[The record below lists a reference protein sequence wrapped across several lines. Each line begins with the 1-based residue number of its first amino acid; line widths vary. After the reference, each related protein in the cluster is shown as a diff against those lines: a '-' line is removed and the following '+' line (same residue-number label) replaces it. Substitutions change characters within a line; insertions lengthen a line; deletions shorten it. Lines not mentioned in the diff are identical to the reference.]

1 MRYRKIFAATAIILL
16 VAAIILAWLVPGGP
30 KTAPDITLLTVDGGQ
45 VALSGLQGNP
55 VLVTFWAT
63 TCRTC
68 VREIPEFIE
77 LYRELSPQGLKIIA
91 IAMYYDP
98 PDRVLSM
105 IRGRDIPYTVA
116 LDIRADAARAFG
128 NVRLT
133 PTAFLIA
140 PDGSIV
146 YRKTGELPFER
157 LRKDIMKML
166 EQPAAGNPRG
176 QADRVRISSK

>member
-1 MRYRKIFAATAIILL
+1 MKSSKIFAVMAGLLL
-16 VAAIILAWLVPGGP
+16 VTAGIFVWFAPGGP
-30 KTAPDITLLTVDGGQ
+30 KAAPDISVFTADGEQ

-68 VREIPEFIE
+68 VREIPDLAE
-77 LYRELSPQGLKIIA
+77 LYRELAPQGLKIIA

-98 PDRVLSM
+98 PDRVLAM
-105 IRGRDIPYTVA
+105 RKARDIPYTIA

-133 PTAFLIA
+133 PTAFLVA
-140 PDGSIV
+140 PDGRIV
-146 YRKTGELPFER
+146 YRKTGKLSFKR
-157 LRKDIMKML
+157 LREDIMSML
-166 EQPAAGNPRG
+166 KQPAAHKPV
-176 QADRVRISSK
+176 QAG